1 VVLVC
6 KRRKAISNRL
16 DGSGG
21 NNRGIFVPFYIQ
33 KDNTSR
39 LHSEGKFK
47 MPTVNMKDMLEAGV
61 HFGHQTNHWNP
72 RMKPYVYGARNGIY
86 ILDLQQTVERARTA
100 ADFIKQTVAEGKKVI
115 FVGTKKQAKE
125 VVKEEAIR
133 AGMYYVTER
142 WLGGML
148 TNFQTVKASIDRL
161 KKLESLKATDNWND
175 YTKKEQSGFDREL
188 GKLKKALGGI
198 QDMKK
203 LPGAIFIIDT
213 TKEHI
218 AIAEARRL
226 HIPTVA
232 VVDTNCDPTGIDY
245 VIPGNDD
252 AFRSVS
258 LFAKLMADACI
269 EGAGVFQEKIRAAGD
284 AAAKLA
290 KDEEDAAEKKVSRFE
305 GDIDLKGVD
314 AADLEAITAAEEG
327 AVEEGAVAAGA
338 TAAATPAAAPAAAK
352 PAGKLTAAAKPAKK

>member
-1 VVLVC
+1 
-6 KRRKAISNRL
+6 
-16 DGSGG
+16 
-21 NNRGIFVPFYIQ
+21 
-33 KDNTSR
+33 
-39 LHSEGKFK
+39 
-47 MPTVNMKDMLEAGV
+47 MPTISMKDMLEAGV
-61 HFGHQTNHWNP
+61 HYGHQTNHWNP
-72 RMKPYVYGARNGIY
+72 KMKTYVYGARNGIY
-86 ILDLQQTVERARTA
+86 IVDLQQTVDRAKSA
-100 ADFIKQTVAEGKKVI
+100 CDFIRSITAEGKKVI

-125 VVKEEAIR
+125 VVQQEAQR

-161 KKLESLKATDNWND
+161 KKLESLKITDQWND

-188 GKLKKALGGI
+188 GKLRKALGGI

-218 AIAEARRL
+218 AIKEAQRL

-232 VVDTNCDPTGIDY
+232 VVDTNCDPTGIDF

-258 LFAKLMADACI
+258 LFAKLIADACL
-269 EGAGVFQEKIRAAGD
+269 EGTQAFQEKLRATGTPLTD
-284 AAAKLA
+284 
-290 KDEEDAAEKKVSRFE
+290 KDDDSGEKKVSRFE

-314 AADLEAITAAEEG
+314 AADLEAMDQEPVVEDEAA
-327 AVEEGAVAAGA
+327 
-338 TAAATPAAAPAAAK
+338 AAAK
-352 PAGKLTAAAKPAKK
+352 ETAAKTTGTKGA